1 MIKKLLSRQDIL
13 LGLLTASLFSSFIYF
28 AYLDFE
34 AKFLNT
40 ITAFIAFYLILT
52 ISRTALFYAG
62 FFIGVLWFW
71 WVGISVIHYDLPQM
85 IPVVVLG
92 FGLGYALIFL
102 ATSIRDKVLIR
113 ATLFFGLSFIAPLN
127 FNWLKPELL
136 LVDSFFNIDKLSFA
150 AILIS
155 IVLFEMLKTYSFRL
169 KQFSLKDDL
178 KKFLFIIP
186 LVFAFDYS
194 TPKEQELL
202 SVDIDLPA
210 FNIEQDKKWDRNYL
224 SEIIDINLN
233 TIDKS
238 IENRYDVVVLPET
251 AFPMILN
258 RYDELLEI
266 LKEKSQNIAIITGA
280 LHSEDGLYN
289 ATYFFNKGEMQIA
302 HKVVLVPFGE
312 EVPFPKVIRD
322 WINDTFY
329 GGAED
334 YKTADKPT
342 DFIVDGVKFRN
353 AICYEATT
361 DTLYE
366 GNPKYMIA
374 MSNNAW
380 FTPSTEPTL
389 QKLLFK
395 YFAKK
400 YDTTIYASN
409 NKSENY
415 IVTPN

>member
-1 MIKKLLSRQDIL
+1 MIKKLFLRQNIL
-13 LGLLTASLFSSFIYF
+13 LGLLTAVLFSAFIYF
-28 AYLDFE
+28 SYLDFE

-40 ITAFIAFYLILT
+40 ISAFISFYLILT
-52 ISRTALFYAG
+52 IPRVALFYSG
-62 FFIGVLWFW
+62 FFIGVFWFW
-71 WVGISVIHYDLPQM
+71 WVGISVIYYNLPYM
-85 IPVVVLG
+85 IPIVVLG
-92 FGLGYALIFL
+92 FGLGYALLFL

-113 ATLFFGLSFIAPLN
+113 ALLFFGLSFVSPLN

-136 LVDSFFNIDKLSFA
+136 LVDSFFDADKLSFA
-150 AILIS
+150 AILVA

-169 KQFSLKDDL
+169 KRFDLKSDL

-186 LVFAFDYS
+186 LAFAFDYS
-194 TPKEQELL
+194 TPKQSEFL
-202 SVDIDLPA
+202 SVDIDLPTYSV
-210 FNIEQDKKWDRNYL
+210 EQDKKWTRDYL
-224 SEIIDINLN
+224 PIVVEKNLKLIDS
-233 TIDKS
+233 S

-258 RYDELLEI
+258 NYEDLVEL
-266 LKEKSQNIAIITGA
+266 LKEKSEKIAIITGA
-280 LHSEDGLYN
+280 LHSQEGLYN
-289 ATYFFNKGEMQIA
+289 ATYFFNNGEMQIA

-312 EVPFPKVIRD
+312 EVPFPKLIRD

-334 YKTADKPT
+334 YKTADTPT
-342 DFIVDGVKFRN
+342 DFEINGVKFRN

-380 FTPSTEPTL
+380 FTPSTEPAL

-395 YFAKK
+395 YYAKK
-400 YDTTIYASN
+400 YGTTIYASN

-415 IVTPN
+415 IVSPD